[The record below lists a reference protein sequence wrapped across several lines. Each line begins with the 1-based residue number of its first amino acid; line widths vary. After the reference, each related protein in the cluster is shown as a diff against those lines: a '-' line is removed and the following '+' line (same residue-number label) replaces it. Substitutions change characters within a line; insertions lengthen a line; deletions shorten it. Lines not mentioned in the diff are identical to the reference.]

1 MQLKIHDYGL
11 VVLIGPSGSGKT
23 TFARQHF
30 RPSEILSSDHYRSV
44 VGDDERNAT
53 TTKDTFDVIEAIAAR
68 RLRSRRLTVIDATN
82 VAPDDRKRYV
92 QLARAE
98 HAPLAAIAF
107 DLPERDC
114 IAQNAARGAEATP
127 PHAVRRQWR
136 SMQRWTK
143 KLSAEGYRRRY
154 RLRSPEDARNAEV
167 VREPL
172 ACDRRKLT
180 GPFDVIGDVH
190 GCRNELVTLLEKLGY
205 GIARNDTGDGPG
217 YDTAPPPGRTAIFL
231 GDLVDR
237 GPDSAGVLGLVVDMV
252 QAGHALAIPGNHD
265 AKLARAL
272 AGRKIETKHGL
283 AETLDQLEAT
293 PEIFRKRAA
302 EFLEELP
309 SHYVLDGGRLV
320 AAHAGMKEELQNRT
334 SREVRD
340 FGLYGE
346 TTGETDEEGL
356 PVRRDWGANY
366 RGPAAVVYGHTP
378 VARAEWVNETI
389 CIDTGCA
396 FGGQL
401 TALRWPERELV
412 SVPAKQTY
420 AQPPKALSTALEATA
435 GRTRQQESDALLDLD
450 DVAGPLRLHTR
461 IAGTVSVRKENCA
474 AALDTMAR
482 FAVDPR
488 WLVYLPPT
496 MAPCASATA
505 DGLLEHPAEAF
516 GYFRARG
523 IRRVMCEEKHMGSRA
538 VIVLG
543 RDAAAAETRFGVPS
557 DNGGIIYTRT
567 GRRFFDDRAVEHDVL
582 EQVRAGLDAAGV
594 WTELDTTWAVIDAE
608 IMPWSAKGGGLIRDH
623 YEPAG
628 AAARTGLREATA
640 ALQRANAR
648 GSDTK
653 LSDLLHRFEERVE
666 MTARY
671 EETYRCY
678 NWPVE
683 GIDGLLI
690 APFHLLAT
698 EGSMHTD
705 KPHRWH
711 MDITQRMCDGSNILM
726 TTEHRQVDVDNETE
740 VAEAARWWTE
750 RTEAGS
756 EGMVVKPEAFVTRT
770 ERGIAAPAL
779 KCRGR
784 EYLRIIYGPEY
795 TAPDQLERLRRR
807 NTGRKMT
814 LALREFALGI
824 EALEQLVARA
834 PLRNVHR
841 AVFGILALEAEPVDP
856 RL

>member
-30 RPSEILSSDHYRSV
+30 RPSEVLSSDHYRSV

-53 TTKDTFDVIEAIAAR
+53 TTKDAFDVIEAIAAR

-107 DLPERDC
+107 DLSERDC
-114 IAQNAARGAEATP
+114 LAQNAARGADARP

-172 ACDRRKLT
+172 TCDRRELA

-190 GCRNELVTLLEKLGY
+190 GCRDELVALLEKLGY
-205 GIARNDTGDGPG
+205 GIARNDTGDGPA
-217 YDTAPPPGRTAIFL
+217 YDTSPPPGHTAIFL

-237 GPDSAGVLGLVVDMV
+237 GPDSAGALGLVMDMV
-252 QAGHALAIPGNHD
+252 RAGHALAIPGNHD

-272 AGRKIETKHGL
+272 AGRKVEIKHGL
-283 AETLDQLEAT
+283 AETLEQLEAT
-293 PEIFRKRAA
+293 PESFRRRAA
-302 EFLEELP
+302 EFLDQLP

-320 AAHAGMKEELQNRT
+320 AAHAGMNERLQNRT

-346 TTGETDEEGL
+346 TTGETDDEGL
-356 PVRRDWGANY
+356 PVRRDWAADY
-366 RGPAAVVYGHTP
+366 RGRAAVVYGHTP
-378 VARAEWVNETI
+378 VGRAEWVNETI

-396 FGGQL
+396 FGGRL
-401 TALRWPERELV
+401 TALRWPKRELV

-420 AQPPKALSTALEATA
+420 AQPPKSLSTALEATA

-461 IAGTVSVRKENCA
+461 IAGTVSIRKENCA

-523 IRRVMCEEKHMGSRA
+523 VRRVMCEEKHMGSRG
-538 VIVLG
+538 VIVVG

-567 GRRFFDDRAVEHDVL
+567 GRRFFDDRAVEQEVL
-582 EQVRAGLDAAGV
+582 DQVRAGLDAAGA
-594 WTELDTTWAVIDAE
+594 WTTLDTTWAVIDAE
-608 IMPWSAKGGGLIRDH
+608 IMPWSAKGDRLIRDH
-623 YEPAG
+623 YEPVG
-628 AAARTGLREATA
+628 AAARTGLSEAIATLREARTRTGDTDVS
-640 ALQRANAR
+640 ALLDRFEQRA
-648 GSDTK
+648 
-653 LSDLLHRFEERVE
+653 E

-671 EETYRCY
+671 EEAYRRY
-678 NWPVE
+678 HWPVDGIE
-683 GIDGLLI
+683 GLQV
-690 APFHLLAT
+690 APFHVLAT
-698 EGSMHTD
+698 EGAVHAD
-705 KPHRWH
+705 KAHRWH
-711 MDITQRMCDGSNILM
+711 MDLTERMCAAGGIL
-726 TTEHRQVDVDNETE
+726 TPTEHRQVDVDNERE
-740 VAEAARWWTE
+740 VAEATRWWTE
-750 RTEAGS
+750 RTEVGS
-756 EGMVVKPEAFVTRT
+756 EGMVVKPEDFVPPT
-770 ERGIAAPAL
+770 ERGIATPAL
-779 KCRGR
+779 KVRGR

-795 TAPDQLERLRRR
+795 TTPDQLERLRRR

-834 PLRNVHR
+834 PLRNIHR

>member
-11 VVLIGPSGSGKT
+11 VVLIGPSGAGKT

-30 RPSEILSSDHYRSV
+30 RPSEILSSDHYRDV

-53 TTKDTFDVIEAIAAR
+53 TTKDAFDVIETIAAR

-92 QLARAE
+92 RLARAE
-98 HAPLAAIAF
+98 HAPLTAIAL
-107 DLPERDC
+107 DLAERDC
-114 IAQNAARGAEATP
+114 LSQNAGRGAEARP

-136 SMQRWTK
+136 SMQRWIK

-154 RLRSPEDARNAEV
+154 RLRSPEDAREAEI

-172 ACDRRKLT
+172 GCDRRGLT
-180 GPFDVIGDVH
+180 GPFDLIGDVH
-190 GCRNELVTLLEKLGY
+190 GCCNELVTLLEKLGY
-205 GIARNDTGDGPG
+205 GITRHVTSDGPG
-217 YDTAPPPGRTAIFL
+217 YKTATPPGRTAIFL

-237 GPDSAGVLGLVVDMV
+237 GPDSAGVLALVMDMV
-252 QAGHALAIPGNHD
+252 QAGHALAIPGNHE

-272 AGRKIETKHGL
+272 AGRNVELKHGL
-283 AETLDQLEAT
+283 KQTLERLEAT
-293 PEIFRKRAA
+293 PETFRKRAA
-302 EFLEELP
+302 EFLEGLP
-309 SHYVLDGGRLV
+309 SHYVLDGGKLV
-320 AAHAGMKEELQNRT
+320 AAHAGMKETLQNRT
-334 SREVRD
+334 SREVRE

-346 TTGETDEEGL
+346 TTGETDDDGL
-356 PVRRDWGANY
+356 PIRLDWAADY

-378 VARAEWVNETI
+378 VAHPEWVNETI

-396 FGGQL
+396 FGGRL
-401 TALRWPERELV
+401 SALRWPERELV

-420 AQPPKALSTALEATA
+420 AQPPKALSTARKATT
-435 GRTRQQESDALLDLD
+435 GRTRQQESDALLDLE

-461 IAGTVSVRKENCA
+461 IAGTVSIRKENCA

-523 IRRVMCEEKHMGSRA
+523 MRRVMCEEKHMGSRA

-567 GRRFFDDRAVEHDVL
+567 GRRFFDDRTVEREVL
-582 EQVRAGLDAAGV
+582 EQLRAGLDAAGV
-594 WTELDTTWAVIDAE
+594 WKYLDTTWAVIDAE
-608 IMPWSAKGGGLIRDH
+608 IMPWSAKGGGLIREH

-640 ALQRANAR
+640 AIRQGAQRDPELGA
-648 GSDTK
+648 
-653 LSDLLHRFEERVE
+653 LLHRFEERSR
-666 MTARY
+666 MTACYDKAYRRY
-671 EETYRCY
+671 S
-678 NWPVE
+678 WPV
-683 GIDGLLI
+683 DGTNGLQV

-698 EGSMHTD
+698 EGAVHTD

-711 MDITQRMCDGSNILM
+711 MDTAERMCAAGGVL
-726 TTEHRQVDVDNETE
+726 TRTEHREVDVENDAET
-740 VAEAARWWTE
+740 AEAAQWWTE
-750 RTEAGS
+750 RTGKGS
-756 EGMVVKPEAFVTRT
+756 EGMVVKPEHFVTRT
-770 ERGIAAPAL
+770 ERGVLTPAL
-779 KCRGR
+779 KCRGT

-795 TAPDQLERLRRR
+795 DSPNQIERLRRR
-807 NTGRKMT
+807 NTDRKTT
-814 LALREFALGI
+814 LALREFGLGI

-841 AVFGILALEAEPVDP
+841 AVFGILALEAEPIDP